1 MPRPILFLLDTWCL
15 RHRAGR
21 TREAILYSLTNILTA
36 ALYGLGRLEVSD
48 LDFGFGG
55 ILRLGHGLMAIS
67 VEGGLQ
73 VQTGRRL
80 GQLNQTRK
88 SVIMRQRYKRRS
100 LR

>member
-1 MPRPILFLLDTWCL
+1 
-15 RHRAGR
+15 
-21 TREAILYSLTNILTA
+21 
-36 ALYGLGRLEVSD
+36 
-48 LDFGFGG
+48 
-55 ILRLGHGLMAIS
+55 MAIS